1 MPSFSVPLS
10 GLNSSSQEMTLIANN
25 LANLNTPGYK
35 SSVAQFSTLF
45 YQSLG
50 ESGDGNPMQ
59 VGTGTAIGSVSMN
72 LTDGA
77 IQSTGINSNLAIQG
91 SGMFVVNNN
100 GQQMY
105 TRAGDF
111 VIGNS
116 GYLEAPD
123 GSLVQGYP
131 AVNGV
136 VNPNAPLGNL
146 LVGSGI
152 TSPARATA
160 NVTLG
165 LNLDSQTAVG
175 GTFSQPIQ
183 VYDSLGGTHTLT
195 ATFTKTGTNAWSY
208 AVTLPGADTGSGTP
222 TTMAS
227 GNLTFNTS
235 GVLTGGTGTPPQIT
249 VNLTSPA
256 LADGA
261 AAFNINWDLF
271 DPQGNSLITQAATAS
286 APLSSNQDGVPSGS
300 LINFT
305 IGPDGT
311 ITGAFSN
318 GQSQTL
324 GQVVLATFA
333 NEQGI
338 QAVGN
343 NNFIA
348 TAASGLATIGTPG
361 SGNRG
366 SVQGGSIEQSNVDI
380 AAQFADLIQAQQSYE
395 ASAKAVTTF
404 DQVTQATLNMQ
415 Q

>member
-10 GLNSSSQEMTLIANN
+10 GLDASSQEMTLIANN

-35 SSVAQFSTLF
+35 SSVAQFTTLF

-59 VGTGTAIGSVSMN
+59 VGTGTAIGNVSMN

-77 IQSTGINSNLAIQG
+77 VQSTGINSNLAIQG

-111 VIGNS
+111 VIGNT

-146 LVGSGI
+146 LLGSGI
-152 TSPARATA
+152 TSPARATG
-160 NVTLG
+160 NITLG

-227 GNLTFNTS
+227 GNLTFNSS

-261 AAFNINWDLF
+261 AACNINWDLF
-271 DPQGNSLITQAATAS
+271 DPQGNSLITQAATPS

-300 LINFT
+300 LISFT

-333 NEQGI
+333 NAQGV

-348 TAASGLATIGTPG
+348 TAASGLATIGKPG

-404 DQVTQATLNMQ
+404 DQVTQDTLNMQ

>member
-10 GLNSSSQEMTLIANN
+10 GLDASSQEMTLIANN

-35 SSVAQFSTLF
+35 SSVAQFTTLF

-59 VGTGTAIGSVSMN
+59 VGTGTAIGNVSMN

-77 IQSTGINSNLAIQG
+77 VQSTGINSNLAIQG

-111 VIGNS
+111 VIGNT
-116 GYLEAPD
+116 GYLEAAD

-152 TSPARATA
+152 TSPARATG
-160 NVTLG
+160 NITLG

-227 GNLTFNTS
+227 GNLTFNSS

-261 AAFNINWDLF
+261 AACNINWDLF
-271 DPQGNSLITQAATAS
+271 DPQGNSLITQAATPS

-300 LINFT
+300 LISFT

-333 NEQGI
+333 NAQGV

-348 TAASGLATIGTPG
+348 TAASGLATIGKPG

-404 DQVTQATLNMQ
+404 DQVTQDTLNMHQ
-415 Q
+415 

>member
-35 SSVAQFSTLF
+35 SSVAQFTTLF

-59 VGTGTAIGSVSMN
+59 VGTGTAIGNVTMN

-100 GQQMY
+100 GQQVY

-111 VIGNS
+111 VLGNT
-116 GYLEAPD
+116 GYLEASD

-160 NVTLG
+160 NVTMG
-165 LNLDSQTAVG
+165 MNLDSQTAVG
-175 GTFSQPIQ
+175 GTFSQPVQ

-208 AVTLPGADTGSGTP
+208 TVTLPGADTGGATP

-235 GVLTGGTGTPPQIT
+235 GDLTGGTGTPPQIT

-261 AAFNINWDLF
+261 AAFNINWKLF
-271 DPQGNSLITQAATAS
+271 GPQGNSLITQAAAAS
-286 APLSSNQDGVPSGS
+286 APLASHQDGVPSGS
-300 LINFT
+300 LINFS
-305 IGPDGT
+305 IGPDGS

-333 NEQGI
+333 NDQGI

-348 TAASGLATIGTPG
+348 TAASGIATIGTPG

-366 SVQGGSIEQSNVDI
+366 SVQGSSIEQSNVDI
-380 AAQFADLIQAQQSYE
+380 AGQFAELIQAQQSYE

-404 DQVTQATLNMQ
+404 NQVTQATLNMQ